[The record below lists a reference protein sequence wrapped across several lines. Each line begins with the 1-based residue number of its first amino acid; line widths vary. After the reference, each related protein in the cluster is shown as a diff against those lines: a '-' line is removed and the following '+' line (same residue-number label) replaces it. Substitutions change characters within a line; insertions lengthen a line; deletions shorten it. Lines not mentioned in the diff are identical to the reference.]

1 MNLYLEYIYRLF
13 YPACTVLEDAAPP
26 EYEAILRLA
35 DLAERV
41 SRYGRGPGF
50 FEVWSS
56 LVGDIDPAPPGADEI
71 ELRNPGADRSPIFTI
86 RRGPCVVRFSAP
98 AIADVLQFRR
108 VMLVSENPGNTDVC
122 REVVILPNRHGPV
135 AHRFGDP
142 TRDTWRVT
150 DWTEIAGVL
159 ARLADT
165 RDDRELA
172 AWARFLRDDFRP
184 GGAVRFAGEHTMI
197 TIDDLLRERDSAMY
211 GLPEGITG
219 LLHGSSRELLVRE
232 VARLSDSDVSPGRY
246 VLPGPIL
253 RAIVEGRLN
262 GRWSELPW
270 DTLRGSW
277 PRWAA
282 ERIAT
287 GSARPLRI
295 LPEPRSTAPWDP
307 VQLAFRSV

>member
-13 YPACTVLEDAAPP
+13 YPACTVLENAAPP

-41 SRYGRGPGF
+41 SRYGWGPGF
-50 FEVWSS
+50 FDVWSS
-56 LVGDIDPAPPGADEI
+56 LAGEVDPAPPGMDEI
-71 ELRNPGADRSPIFTI
+71 ELQNPVAGRSPILTI

-98 AIADVLQFRR
+98 AIADVLQSHR
-108 VMLVSENPGNTDVC
+108 VMLLSDNPGNTQVC

-135 AHRFGDP
+135 VRRIGDP
-142 TRDTWRVT
+142 PRDSWRVT
-150 DWTEIAGVL
+150 DWTEIAHVL
-159 ARLADT
+159 ARLADA

-184 GGAVRFAGEHTMI
+184 GGAVRFTGKHTVV
-197 TIDDLLRERDSAMY
+197 TIDDLLREHDTAMY
-211 GLPEGITG
+211 GLPEGVTG
-219 LLHGSSRELLVRE
+219 LLYGSSRELLARE
-232 VARLSDSDVSPGRY
+232 VARFSDGEAPAGRY

-262 GRWSELPW
+262 GRWPELPW
-270 DTLRGSW
+270 DALRGSW

-282 ERIAT
+282 ERIAA

-295 LPEPRSTAPWDP
+295 LPESRSTAPWDP